1 MPFAPEAIAF
11 LNKDGP
17 KTALITT
24 TINVPTVLELY
35 RACDPDVHFFITGDR
50 KTPDAAV
57 VDFLEN
63 IPSHSY
69 YGADWQ
75 SKLGYACSDLI
86 GFNTIG
92 RRNIALLEAVKSGAE
107 IIVTIDDDN
116 IPISRTY
123 FSDIEYAMEFPFSGL
138 RTDPNQQWFD
148 PGTLLFP
155 HAKHRGFPHLGF
167 VESWFDPVV
176 NAKVG
181 VVAGLCLGDPD
192 IDATTRLEMSPIV
205 HQANTIG
212 SVGVVVHPKTNTVF
226 NSQNTA
232 FLRELAPA
240 MFFMPGVGRYDDIYA
255 SLICQRVM
263 RERDLHVHFGKPFVW
278 QQRNDHSLITDL
290 RAEIDGMENVTK
302 MATLLDSIMLLP
314 DTVVNQCR
322 RIHETLAHADWLPEI
337 ATQAAMAFLNDVEKV
352 L

>member
-1 MPFAPEAIAF
+1 MT
-11 LNKDGP
+11 DTP
-17 KTALITT
+17 KMALITT
-24 TINVPTVLELY
+24 TVNVPTVLALY

-50 KTPDAAV
+50 KTPDIDV
-57 VDFLEN
+57 INFLDDVPN
-63 IPSHSY
+63 HSY

-75 SKLGYACSDLI
+75 SKIGYACSDLI

-92 RRNIALLEAVKSGAE
+92 RRNIALLEAVKSKAE
-107 IIVTIDDDN
+107 IIVTTDDDN

-123 FSDIEYAMEFPFSGL
+123 FADIEYTMEFPFSGL
-138 RTDPNQQWFD
+138 RTDPNQKWFD
-148 PGTLLFP
+148 PGTLIYP
-155 HAKHRGFPHLGF
+155 AVKHRGFPRLGF

-176 NAKVG
+176 NAKIG

-192 IDATTRLEMSPIV
+192 IDAVTRLELNPIV

-212 SVGVVVHPKTNTVF
+212 TAGIVVHPNTRTVF

-240 MFFMPGVGRYDDIYA
+240 MFFMPGCGRYDDIYA
-255 SLICQRVM
+255 SLICQRIM
-263 RERDLHVHFGKPFVW
+263 KERDLYVHFGKPFVW
-278 QQRNDHSLITDL
+278 QQRNEQSLTKNL
-290 RAEIDGMENVTK
+290 RDEIDGMEHIEQ
-302 MATLLDSIMLLP
+302 MAILLDQIVLVP

-322 RIHETLAHADWLPEI
+322 RIHETLVHAEWLPEI
-337 ATQAAMAFLNDVEKV
+337 ATQAAMAFLDDVEKV